1 MYTICYLFM
10 QKNSFLIAYSFC
22 SLTSD
27 ETYMMCPEYWL
38 RLAPHAN
45 TYLYEIP
52 TTRGSGSLDL
62 GVADG
67 VVGRL
72 SLGEMAG
79 HDGTPDHSRALDS
92 SLCCRPRESRCLPH
106 PKLLRIQRQ

>member
-1 MYTICYLFM
+1 MLLGKYVTGLRIHRHLYSMRADLLADCCIYGEYVADVYTICYLFM

-52 TTRGSGSLDL
+52 TTRGERVFGSG
-62 GVADG
+62 
-67 VVGRL
+67 
-72 SLGEMAG
+72 
-79 HDGTPDHSRALDS
+79 
-92 SLCCRPRESRCLPH
+92 CCRWRGRAFVAG
-106 PKLLRIQRQ
+106 